1 MDKMK
6 KIKFSFINNNELKVS
21 EIFEFDEAMPEV
33 IIKADFE
40 EWFFDELDRQ
50 GIEGYYEEI
59 D

>member
-6 KIKFSFINNNELKVS
+6 KIKFSFINNNEPEIS
-21 EIFEFDEAMPEV
+21 EIFEFDEATLQV
-33 IIKADFE
+33 IINDTFT

-50 GIEGYYEEI
+50 GIEGYYEEV

>member
-1 MDKMK
+1 MK
-6 KIKFSFINNNELKVS
+6 KIKFSFINNKEPEVS

-40 EWFFDELDRQ
+40 DWFFNKLDEN
-50 GIEGYYEEI
+50 GIEGYREEI